1 MSSNRKVT
9 FQEPDREQFRQRAAG
24 SLTENTANGML
35 VQSTGVEHGEMDE
48 VTAPCRSVRS
58 RSPYPHISPLEDD
71 SEYLNGLFQTL
82 RNPTATLKNLGCH
95 RTEADSDDTSD
106 ENDESLQRY
115 KQSLGLGGGND
126 LSDPNDPRVCIIQS
140 LTMESPGRAPVVIDL
155 SAPGSTENLKK
166 NPFKI
171 KEGFKVQH
179 EILSGLHYV
188 QVIKRK
194 GIRIPGGKTDEM
206 IGSYAPNTDKQPIY
220 TKKFQE
226 ETAPSG
232 WAVRDKYSVS
242 SSFVD
247 DDKKTHLQFDWAF
260 EIDKDW

>member
-1 MSSNRKVT
+1 
-9 FQEPDREQFRQRAAG
+9 
-24 SLTENTANGML
+24 ML
-35 VQSTGVEHGEMDE
+35 VQSTGVEHGEIDE
-48 VTAPCRSVRS
+48 VTAPCRPVRS

-82 RNPTATLKNLGCH
+82 RNPTATFKNLGCH

-171 KEGFKVQH
+171 KEGVTFTMSAQFKVQH

-206 IGSYAPNTDKQPIY
+206 I
-220 TKKFQE
+220 
-226 ETAPSG
+226 
-232 WAVRDKYSVS
+232 VS
-242 SSFVD
+242 P
-247 DDKKTHLQFDWAF
+247 LLP
-260 EIDKDW
+260 